1 MLLIYQD
8 LIFRDL
14 PDCSVVKMPPS
25 NARGVGLICGQGTKI
40 PHAESQKM
48 GEKKEIQTLGHGIL
62 DRNPLT
68 IHREESGAFN
78 LAIRQY
84 PN

>member
-14 PDCSVVKMPPS
+14 SDCSVVKTPAS
-25 NARGVGLICGQGTKI
+25 NARGVGLICHMLQAKKWGGG
-40 PHAESQKM
+40 
-48 GEKKEIQTLGHGIL
+48 GEEIQTLGHGIL

-68 IHREESGAFN
+68 IHKKESGAFN
-78 LAIRQY
+78 LAIRED